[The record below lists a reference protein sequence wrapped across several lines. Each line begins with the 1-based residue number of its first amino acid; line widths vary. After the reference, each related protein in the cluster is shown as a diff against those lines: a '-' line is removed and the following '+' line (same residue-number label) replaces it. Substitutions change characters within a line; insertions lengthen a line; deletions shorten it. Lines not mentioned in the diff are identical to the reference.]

1 MARVF
6 LVGFWDTV
14 SNLILRNRVLIITLL
29 ILATAFFVNHWQYI
43 KFSNTEANLLPDK
56 HEVNLEYLDFTDKF
70 GEEGNL
76 IVIGV
81 KDSLLFTPTNFNAW
95 NNLSK
100 VLKDTSYVE
109 SVIAI
114 GDLQKLKA
122 DKKNRRFYVEPFI
135 KDTIKSDL
143 ELISIKKDLFEKNPF
158 YEGFLFNT
166 KTGSVRTAIHL
177 KKSIVNEIG
186 RETYINSIL
195 IPKVEE
201 FETKYGLD
209 IKISGMPYVRT
220 KNAENIKSEI
230 STFVILALII
240 TSIIFF
246 LFFRSFRATFISMF
260 VVMIGV
266 VWTVGILGLFIN
278 TYPGNFEIS
287 VLTGLIPPLIIVI
300 GIPNC
305 IFLINKYQHEV
316 NIHGNKAKSLRRV
329 ITKIGNATLMTNITT
344 ASGFAT
350 FIITDSK
357 LLTEFGI
364 IASLS
369 IIAIFVLCIL
379 IIPII
384 YSFLPI
390 PEEKHL
396 EHLNKTWIN
405 SLGDWIEKTVR
416 ESKISI
422 YIVSIILLVTSIIGI
437 YQIKISGSII
447 DDMPQKADWFDD
459 IMFYEKEFNGIMPLE
474 VLIDFKRKKRIQN
487 LKYLRKMDTIENEI
501 KKIPELS
508 KPVSIVSLSKYI
520 SQAFYNGNRKYYQ
533 VPSDQ
538 IKTFIA
544 TFAQTTVANS
554 DVDLIKNYADS
565 TGRYTRITAFMKD
578 METERMEEI
587 EKQIRDKI
595 EEQMPSKLVDFGSYT
610 KNPSKIWLYIQK
622 LKSIIQVSI
631 LQQKPLLYDSSQDDF
646 KKTVNE
652 GDKVYNITDNTS
664 AKVISIKDNSTLVL
678 SKNIMYEGA
687 EYEIKSEAYVITGK
701 AYLFQK
707 GTKYLVKNLIISL
720 SLAIFLIALLMA
732 YMFRSVKMIFISL
745 VPNILPLVV
754 TAGLMGYL
762 GVPIKPSTI
771 LIFSIAFGIAV
782 DDTIHFLAKYR
793 QELITNNWEVH
804 KSVYNA
810 LRETGVSM
818 FYTSIV
824 LFFGFSVFTVSD
836 FGGTVALGALVSAT
850 LLFAMLSNLLLL
862 PSMLLSLE
870 GSIANEK
877 VLKEPLI
884 KIIEDDEAVN

>member
-6 LVGFWDTV
+6 LVGFWDAV
-14 SNLILRNRVLIITLL
+14 SNLILRNRLIIITLL
-29 ILATAFFVNHWQYI
+29 IIATSFFVSQWQYI
-43 KFSNTEANLLPDK
+43 KFSNTEANLLPDN
-56 HEVNLEYLDFTDKF
+56 HEVNLQYLDFTDKF

-81 KDSLLFTPTNFNAW
+81 KDSLLFTAKNLNAW
-95 NNLSK
+95 NKLSK
-100 VLKDTSYVE
+100 VLKDTNFIE

-114 GDLQKLKA
+114 GDLQKLKK
-122 DKKNRRFYVEPFI
+122 DKKRQQFYLEPFI
-135 KDTIKSDL
+135 NDTIKSDL
-143 ELISIKKDLFEKNPF
+143 ELISLKKELFEKYPF
-158 YEGFLFNT
+158 YDEFLFNT
-166 KTGSVRTAIHL
+166 ETQSVRTAIHL
-177 KKSIVNEIG
+177 KKSIVNEPA
-186 RETYINSIL
+186 REEYINTVL
-195 IPKVEE
+195 IPKVKD
-201 FETKYGLD
+201 FENNYGID

-246 LFFRSFRATFISMF
+246 LFFRSYRATFISLF
-260 VVMIGV
+260 VVMVGV
-266 VWTVGILGLFIN
+266 VWSVGILGLFIIN
-278 TYPGNFEIS
+278 TPPGDFEIS

-316 NIHGNKAKSLRRV
+316 NEHGNKAKSLQRV
-329 ITKIGNATLMTNITT
+329 ITKIGNATLMTNVTT

-350 FIITDSK
+350 FIITNSK
-357 LLTEFGI
+357 LLKEFGI
-364 IASLS
+364 VASLS
-369 IIAIFVLCIL
+369 ILAIFVLCIL

-396 EHLNKTWIN
+396 EHLNKRWIT
-405 SLGDWIEKTVR
+405 SLGDWIENTVKK
-416 ESKISI
+416 SKINI
-422 YIVSIILLVTSIIGI
+422 YIISIALLVFSIIGI
-437 YQIKISGSII
+437 YQIRISGSII

-474 VLIDFKRKKRIQN
+474 ILIDTKRKKGVTK
-487 LKYLRKMDTIENEI
+487 LSTI
-501 KKIPELS
+501 KKMSKIEDVILEIPELS
-508 KPVSIVSLSKYI
+508 KPISMVSLVKYSK
-520 SQAFYNGNRKYYQ
+520 QAYYNGNPKYYQ
-533 VPSDQ
+533 VPTSQENSFILSYAKNSTSD
-538 IKTFIA
+538 
-544 TFAQTTVANS
+544 S
-554 DVDLIKNYADS
+554 DVDLIKNYVDS
-565 TGRYTRITAFMKD
+565 TGQYTRITAFMKD
-578 METERMEEI
+578 MEIERMEA
-587 EKQIRDKI
+587 I
-595 EEQMPSKLVDFGSYT
+595 EEKLNYEISKIMPSDNFE
-610 KNPSKIWLYIQK
+610 
-622 LKSIIQVSI
+622 VS
-631 LQQKPLLYDSSQDDF
+631 
-646 KKTVNE
+646 
-652 GDKVYNITDNTS
+652 
-664 AKVISIKDNSTLVL
+664 
-678 SKNIMYEGA
+678 
-687 EYEIKSEAYVITGK
+687 ITGK

-707 GTKYLVKNLIISL
+707 GTKYLVKNLILSL
-720 SLAIFLIALLMA
+720 SLAIFLIAMLMA
-732 YMFRSVKMIFISL
+732 YMFRSVKMIFVSL
-745 VPNILPLVV
+745 IPNLLPLIV

-762 GVPIKPSTI
+762 GVAIKPSTI

-793 QELITNNWEVH
+793 QELIANNWEIN

-850 LLFAMLSNLLLL
+850 LLFAMLANLLLL

-870 GSIANEK
+870 GTIANEK

-884 KIIEDDEAVN
+884 KIIEDEDATN

>member
-6 LVGFWDTV
+6 LVGFWDSV
-14 SNLILRNRVLIITLL
+14 SNLILRNRLLIITLL
-29 ILATAFFVNHWQYI
+29 ILATAFFVNNWQYI
-43 KFSNTEANLLPDK
+43 KFSNTEANLLPDT
-56 HEVNLEYLDFTDKF
+56 HEVNLKYLDFTDKF

-81 KDSLLFTPTNFNAW
+81 KDSLLFTPKNLNAW
-95 NNLSK
+95 NKLSK
-100 VLKDTSYVE
+100 VLKDTNFVE

-114 GDLQKLKA
+114 GDLQKLKK
-122 DKKNRRFYVEPFI
+122 DKKRQQFYLEPFI
-135 KDTIKSDL
+135 QDTIKSDL
-143 ELISIKKDLFEKNPF
+143 ELISLKKELFEKYPF
-158 YEGFLFNT
+158 YDEFLFNT
-166 KTGSVRTAIHL
+166 KSKAVRTAIHL
-177 KKSIVNEIG
+177 KKSIVNEVG
-186 RETYINSIL
+186 REDYINTVL
-195 IPKVEE
+195 IPQVEA
-201 FETKYGLD
+201 FESKYGLD

-220 KNAENIKSEI
+220 KNADNIKSEI

-246 LFFRSFRATFISMF
+246 LFFRSFRATFISLF

-266 VWTVGILGLFIN
+266 VWTVGILGLFIIN
-278 TYPGNFEIS
+278 TPAGDFEIS

-316 NIHGNKAKSLRRV
+316 NEHGNKAKSLQRV
-329 ITKIGNATLMTNITT
+329 ITKIGNATLMTNVTT

-357 LLTEFGI
+357 LLEEFGI
-364 IASLS
+364 VASLS
-369 IIAIFVLCIL
+369 ILAIFVLCIL

-396 EHLNKTWIN
+396 EHLNKNWIN
-405 SLGDWIEKTVR
+405 SLGDWIENTVKK
-416 ESKISI
+416 SKINI
-422 YIVSIILLVTSIIGI
+422 YIISIMLLVTSIIGI
-437 YQIKISGSII
+437 YQIRISGSII

-474 VLIDFKRKKRIQN
+474 ILIDTKRKKGVTK
-487 LKYLRKMDTIENEI
+487 LSTI
-501 KKIPELS
+501 KKMSQIEDVILEIPELS
-508 KPVSIVSLSKYI
+508 KPISMVSLVKYSK
-520 SQAFYNGNRKYYQ
+520 QAYYNGNPKYYQ
-533 VPSDQ
+533 VPTSQENSFILSYAKNSTSD
-538 IKTFIA
+538 
-544 TFAQTTVANS
+544 S
-554 DVDLIKNYADS
+554 DVDLIKNYVDS
-565 TGRYTRITAFMKD
+565 TGQYTRITTFMKD
-578 METERMEEI
+578 MEIEKMEEI
-587 EKQIRDKI
+587 EEKLNYEISKI
-595 EEQMPSKLVDFGSYT
+595 MPSENYE
-610 KNPSKIWLYIQK
+610 
-622 LKSIIQVSI
+622 VS
-631 LQQKPLLYDSSQDDF
+631 
-646 KKTVNE
+646 
-652 GDKVYNITDNTS
+652 
-664 AKVISIKDNSTLVL
+664 
-678 SKNIMYEGA
+678 
-687 EYEIKSEAYVITGK
+687 ITGK

-707 GTKYLVKNLIISL
+707 GTKYLVKNLILSL
-720 SLAIFLIALLMA
+720 SLAIFLIAGLMA
-732 YMFRSVKMIFISL
+732 YMFRSIKMIFISL
-745 VPNILPLVV
+745 IPNILPLIV

-793 QELITNNWEVH
+793 QELIANNWEVH

-850 LLFAMLSNLLLL
+850 LLFAMLANLLLL

-877 VLKEPLI
+877 VLKEPSI
-884 KIIEDDEAVN
+884 KIIEDDNLVN